1 MRLEMLFKRTIN
13 FIQIEILKIHQNI
26 ELIGKMVI
34 YIYLNE
40 RKANH
45 FFFGSFFYYFGCLI
59 PKNYCNAGMD

>member
-1 MRLEMLFKRTIN
+1 M
-13 FIQIEILKIHQNI
+13 LKIHQNI

-40 RKANH
+40 RKAYH
-45 FFFGSFFYYFGCLI
+45 FFFASFFYYFGCLI